1 MTNSETVKSA
11 DLSFYDR
18 PNVRQDT
25 LPIAGGIP
33 FGVETIANS
42 KLGIGGAYG
51 TWGECYNNETLSK
64 LIEERWGRS
73 LTNDEQL
80 NLGELGFMF
89 RHHSPLLSD
98 EEYYDLELEVGARF
112 LREAIQ
118 ACGWNP
124 EEIEAVLVGST
135 SPVSNDYTVQ
145 IARMAGIPEQAYK
158 LSIHKACDS
167 SVAAL
172 NIALNPDLAIHRRLG
187 INLAERLKGKKV
199 LVGGIEALGRYVL
212 MSKDSNAAQLFGNG
226 AGVIGV
232 IPDSSM
238 KFIAGASQE
247 VYDEEGM
254 LQVRMTYPHSRDRQ
268 PDLSLTEIS
277 ELEAGHFI
285 VSGLMH
291 EPEHGEPVIM
301 AGPMG
306 MVKLFVR
313 NGVDTVKVAYAAY
326 QDKLNELGIPGKE
339 LAVSIVHHANLKINQ
354 LKAKHL
360 QREGIQIPM
369 PWVIRDFGN
378 VSAASNMIAFLRE
391 LPLFKPGDHIMIDG
405 FGAGSYYD
413 VLAVELP
420 VRP

>member
-1 MTNSETVKSA
+1 MSISETLKNV
-11 DLSFYDR
+11 DLSFFDR
-18 PNVRQDT
+18 PNVRRDT

-33 FGVETIANS
+33 FGVETIANAQ
-42 KLGIGGAYG
+42 LGIGGAYG
-51 TWGECYNNETLSK
+51 TWGKCYSNETLSA

-73 LTNDEQL
+73 LASEEKL
-80 NLGELGFMF
+80 NLGELGFMY
-89 RHHSPLLSD
+89 RHHSPLLSTK
-98 EEYYDLELEVGARF
+98 EYYDLELEVGARF

-118 ACGWNP
+118 ACGWDP
-124 EEIEAVLVGST
+124 AEIEAVLVGIS

-172 NIALNPDLAIHRRLG
+172 NMVLNPNLAIHQRLG
-187 INLAERLKGKKV
+187 INLAEQLKGKKV
-199 LVGGIEALGRYVL
+199 LIGGIEALGRYVL
-212 MSKDSNAAQLFGNG
+212 MSNDSNAAQLFGNG

-232 IPDSSM
+232 IPGSTM

-254 LQVRMTYPHSRDRQ
+254 LQVRMMYPHSRERLPDR
-268 PDLSLTEIS
+268 PLTEIS
-277 ELEAGHFI
+277 ELEPGHFI

-291 EPEHGEPVIM
+291 EPHQGEPVVM

-313 NGVDTVKVAYAAY
+313 NGVDTVKEAYAAY
-326 QDKLNELGIPGKE
+326 QEKLNELGIPGKE

-369 PWVIRDFGN
+369 PWLIKEFGN

-391 LPLFKPGDHIMIDG
+391 LPLLKPGDHIMIDG

-420 VRP
+420 VRS